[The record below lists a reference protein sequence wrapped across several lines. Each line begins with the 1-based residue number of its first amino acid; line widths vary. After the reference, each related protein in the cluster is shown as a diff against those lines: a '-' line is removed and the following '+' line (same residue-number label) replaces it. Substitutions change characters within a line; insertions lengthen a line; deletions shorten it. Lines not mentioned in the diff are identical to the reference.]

1 MKLTK
6 TSNYSK
12 IIISII
18 ITENKSTL
26 IIIIIENKKEESNFI
41 NQVSIYIRTY
51 NFWSKAESTIRFI
64 IFFFL
69 NGGIL
74 QVRVP

>member
-18 ITENKSTL
+18 IFITENKSTL

-51 NFWSKAESTIRFI
+51 NF
-64 IFFFL
+64 
-69 NGGIL
+69 
-74 QVRVP
+74 

>member
-51 NFWSKAESTIRFI
+51 NF
-64 IFFFL
+64 
-69 NGGIL
+69 
-74 QVRVP
+74 